1 VSVDEAFPVPAI
13 GWHAHEDVVRWAVV
27 VAIAP
32 KCGVWVPCSVRCVLG
47 TVCCPLCAVRH
58 AVRCVLFAVRWSEA
72 RADAVLEKLPKGSVF
87 VNVGRGD
94 LIRSGKWGETFAL

>member
-1 VSVDEAFPVPAI
+1 
-13 GWHAHEDVVRWAVV
+13 
-27 VAIAP
+27 
-32 KCGVWVPCSVRCVLG
+32 
-47 TVCCPLCAVRH
+47 VCCPLCAGYCVLSAVCCSLC

-94 LIRSGKWGETFAL
+94 LIRSGEWGENFAL